1 MISRLTMWQKTVRW
15 PGRGLSPESNHVG
28 TLILG
33 FQSSELWEINVCC
46 LCYPVYGV
54 FIAAQVHYFGHRMC
68 RTDSLE
74 KTLMLGEN
82 EGWRRRGQQRMRWL
96 DGITNSMDM
105 SLNKL
110 QEMVKDRE
118 AWRAIVHGITKTWT
132 QIKRLNNNK
141 FTKTMCF
148 YFNAQI
154 TDSFSTFKFLLRFIH
169 WNTQK
174 AKG

>member
-15 PGRGLSPESNHVG
+15 PGRGLAPESNHVG

-33 FQSSELWEINVCC
+33 FQSPELWEINVCC

-96 DGITNSMDM
+96 DGITNSMDK
-105 SLNKL
+105 SLSKL
-110 QEMVKDRE
+110 QEVVKDRQVQFAAFHE
-118 AWRAIVHGITKTWT
+118 AAKSQARLSDWT
-132 QIKRLNNNK
+132 TTTTNSLRQCVFILTHRLLIL
-141 FTKTMCF
+141 FF
-148 YFNAQI
+148 Y
-154 TDSFSTFKFLLRFIH
+154 L
-169 WNTQK
+169 
-174 AKG
+174 